1 MRTPLV
7 WTLRVTISPCNSPPT
22 FLKEPMFAMSLLLWL
37 SRARDHRGLDGRSE
51 SRRRSTTH
59 PLAGRRE
66 RRMAPVRL
74 CCLARNGR
82 SPGEESRSD
91 AVAAQAIE
99 ARPPS
104 GQIKP
109 KRGRGARATR
119 TASSGEDVAD
129 VGCPSQAAR
138 RGRRRE
144 RNRGVGKG
152 SVVLLG

>member
-22 FLKEPMFAMSLLLWL
+22 FLKEPMFAMTLLLWL
-37 SRARDHRGLDGRSE
+37 SRARDHRGLDGDRKAGGD
-51 SRRRSTTH
+51 RRRTRSR
-59 PLAGRRE
+59 AGAE

-99 ARPPS
+99 ARPPF
-104 GQIKP
+104 GEIKP
-109 KRGRGARATR
+109 
-119 TASSGEDVAD
+119 
-129 VGCPSQAAR
+129 R
-138 RGRRRE
+138 RGRVVRAPNSILGRRHGG
-144 RNRGVGKG
+144 RRMLRTRGGAFQAEEKKLWRTEG
-152 SVVLLG
+152 TP